1 MELASGDVNINSKEA
16 RIHTKSMYEQIRN
29 RRTDCINVS
38 VNSGF
43 TLEQVTII
51 KNYLFKD
58 CHELS
63 YGYMPFEPSYDIA
76 ESWRRLSEKSGK
88 NIKHHDI
95 ILLYHELLEIQILL
109 QGRCTQKEAHEL
121 ASKQYNYHLLSDNY
135 YRSIGRL

>member
-1 MELASGDVNINSKEA
+1 MELASGGVNIYSKEA

-121 ASKQYNYHLLSDNY
+121 ASKQYNYHLLSDIY

>member
-1 MELASGDVNINSKEA
+1 MILSSGGLSINSKEA
-16 RIHTKSMYEQIRN
+16 RMHTKQMYEQIRN
-29 RRTDCINVS
+29 RRTGCLNVAR
-38 VNSGF
+38 NSGF

-63 YGYMPFEPSYDIA
+63 YGYMPFEPSYAIA

-88 NIKHHDI
+88 SIKNHDI
-95 ILLYHELLEIQILL
+95 ILLYHELLEIQILI

-135 YRSIGRL
+135 YRSLSQY